1 MGIEIILL
9 DAITDE
15 ASSQLSSIWSK
26 SPANSHSSG
35 SQNGQVQLELPF
47 DELIGSNVMDR
58 VDDIDDSARKAG
70 LFGRKIKPSVEEEG
84 VLLNPDFEFD
94 DNGNIV
100 EFDASRVSPHRRRA
114 TSFNPRLSEGP
125 NLQKDLGDTV
135 SDIAMLLLG
144 SGD

>member
-1 MGIEIILL
+1 MGIEIIFL

-15 ASSQLSSIWSK
+15 ASSQYSSIWSK

-35 SQNGQVQLELPF
+35 SQNLPVQLELPF
-47 DELIGSNVMDR
+47 DELIGSNVMDG
-58 VDDIDDSARKAG
+58 VDDIDHSAQKAG
-70 LFGRKIKPSVEEEG
+70 LFGRKINPSVEEDG

-94 DNGNIV
+94 HNGDIV

-114 TSFNPRLSEGP
+114 TSFNPRLSEDP
-125 NLQKDLGDTV
+125 NLQKDQGDTV
-135 SDIAMLLLG
+135 SKSAMLLLR